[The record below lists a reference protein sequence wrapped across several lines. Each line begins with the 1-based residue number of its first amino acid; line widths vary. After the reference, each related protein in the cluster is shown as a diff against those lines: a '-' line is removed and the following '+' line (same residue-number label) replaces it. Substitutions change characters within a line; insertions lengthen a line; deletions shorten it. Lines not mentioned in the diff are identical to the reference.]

1 MLLGNCFLQ
10 SLVVVFSIGHDFRFE
25 KGIEEMLKCEV
36 HAFDPRYNCFIVF
49 IISSVLMFNVL

>member
-49 IISSVLMFNVL
+49 YHIICAYV